1 MRIEYENKFIDI
13 VIFNAAHQ
21 LLSIAVQIFF
31 ILIASGITVMD
42 FYYQP
47 GNPLRAIIIGLI
59 AYAAMWVIQLIF
71 NMFYLYSKKDK
82 AILTRHI
89 VEIQDDALYEETKYN
104 RSYFYWNGVNKIV
117 RRAGY
122 IAVYVTKHMA
132 HIIPASA
139 FNSRN
144 QRKEFFDLVNSKI
157 GA

>member
-1 MRIEYENKFIDI
+1 
-13 VIFNAAHQ
+13 
-21 LLSIAVQIFF
+21 
-31 ILIASGITVMD
+31 
-42 FYYQP
+42 
-47 GNPLRAIIIGLI
+47 
-59 AYAAMWVIQLIF
+59 LIF

-82 AILTRHI
+82 AILTKHI

>member
-1 MRIEYENKFIDI
+1 
-13 VIFNAAHQ
+13 
-21 LLSIAVQIFF
+21 
-31 ILIASGITVMD
+31 
-42 FYYQP
+42 
-47 GNPLRAIIIGLI
+47 
-59 AYAAMWVIQLIF
+59 
-71 NMFYLYSKKDK
+71 MFYLYSKKDK

-132 HIIPASA
+132 HIIPDSA
-139 FNSRN
+139 FNSRI